1 MMRTGSV
8 LVLSP
13 DPSMRMAVVAI
24 IEGISTMRVK
34 SYVSTA
40 SVLAELCTVTKA
52 PDLAVI
58 ELDLADEGAC
68 QDGYDLCLKLSRA
81 DSGSAVMLLCRDG
94 DGQHVVRGL
103 AAGARD
109 VVRLPFRTAELGARI
124 RVLARSQM
132 RQSQA
137 TFEIG
142 EYVLKGSDGLL
153 YCRDFSRSVPLTDKE
168 ANIIR
173 YLYQAEGSVVSKF
186 DLLENVWNYSPH
198 TDTHTLETHMYRLRL
213 KFDALVPNM
222 QPIETVG
229 GGYRIG
235 PAPAE
240 DATPPRYRM
249 RWPRRA
255 GDVRAELTSME
266 MASVAG
272 GTTGS
277 GMPAWSGAAA
287 QATTAAMAL
296 SAERGA
302 AD

>member
-13 DPSMRMAVVAI
+13 DLSMRMAIAAI
-24 IEGISTMRVK
+24 IEGISTMRVR
-34 SYVSTA
+34 SHA
-40 SVLAELCTVTKA
+40 SVAAVLADLSTTTKA

-58 ELDLADEGAC
+58 ELDLADEASC
-68 QDGYDLCLKLSRA
+68 QAGYDLCLKLAHA
-81 DSGSAVMLLCRDG
+81 DTSSAVMLLSRDG
-94 DGQHVVRGL
+94 DAQHVVRGL

-109 VVRLPFRTAELGARI
+109 VVRLPFRTAEMAARI

-142 EYVLKGSDGLL
+142 EYILKASDGLL
-153 YCRDFSRSVPLTDKE
+153 YCRDFSRSVALTDKE
-168 ANIIR
+168 VNIIR

-249 RWPRRA
+249 RWPRRS
-255 GDVRAELTSME
+255 GDARAELSSMGV
-266 MASVAG
+266 ASVAG
-272 GTTGS
+272 ETTGS
-277 GMPAWSGAAA
+277 EMPAWSGAAA
-287 QATTAAMAL
+287 MASGAAMAR
-296 SAERGA
+296 SAEGA
-302 AD
+302 SAD